1 MSNTYQYANIQVT
14 EKRTPTDESIKIL
27 REMEE
32 KMLNN
37 IISMGKVED
46 NVFNAKWYIFHDQY
60 SWDDQYCRCVFTL
73 NGKEYDFKFKLPSK
87 YTYTSEII
95 PNIKEEILKKLTT
108 IFITDLFGKHGQIIT
123 EQYRK

>member
-1 MSNTYQYANIQVT
+1 MSDTYQYANMQVT
-14 EKRTPTDESIKIL
+14 EKRAPTDESIKIL

-46 NVFNAKWYIFHDQY
+46 NIFNAKWYIIQDKY
-60 SWDDQYCRCVFTL
+60 SWEEQYCRCVFTL
-73 NGKEYDFKFKLPSK
+73 NSKEYDFNFKLPSK

-95 PNIKEEILKKLTT
+95 PIIKDEILKKLTT

-123 EQYRK
+123 EYYRK